1 MQAQGKQQA
10 LHAVLTGQVHC
21 TELLLDCLTTER
33 SALARRDM
41 DTVQQTT
48 AEKLRLSQELETL
61 EQRRERLVA
70 ELGFGAG
77 NRRPG
82 KWHDSLPACKRLWKQ
97 VLDNLE
103 NCRNSNLT
111 NGGILE
117 ASRQHVE
124 QALCILRGQS
134 GAATLYSQDGDAAA
148 DLGRRELG
156 KV

>member
-1 MQAQGKQQA
+1 MQAEGKQHA
-10 LHAVLTGQVHC
+10 LHTVLTGQVRC

-33 SALARRDM
+33 SALARRDL
-41 DTVQQTT
+41 DKVQQTT

-61 EQRRERLVA
+61 EQRRETLVA

-77 NRRPG
+77 KRRPG
-82 KWHDSLPACKRLWKQ
+82 KWYDSLPACRRLWKQ

-134 GAATLYSQDGDAAA
+134 GAPALYGQDGDTAA